1 MQRKKLDSITII
13 EHRPFINVW
22 KFLHSRLFFFV
33 LTLNVRIIKYCLMH
47 HNNTNFIAFC
57 VPCAT
62 DCRCKRYFKQTKNY
76 NLPAFRKGLALLD
89 RHNTLNAAFYYSD
102 DCSLQFFF
110 VYAMNVLQYRLL
122 YEFRYEFQYECV
134 LVMLRILYRRCMLAL
149 LIL

>member
-76 NLPAFRKGLALLD
+76 NLPAFRRGLALLD

-102 DCSLQFFF
+102 DCSLQFFLYMQWMSFNTQTF
-110 VYAMNVLQYRLL
+110 V
-122 YEFRYEFQYECV
+122 
-134 LVMLRILYRRCMLAL
+134 RIQVRISIRMCFADA
-149 LIL
+149 